1 MLQHISHES
10 IFLCR
15 SRLHDFWQKKER
27 GVSCSKCKMRFFRKR
42 SVGMEILQEYL
53 VPCVMALC
61 FCAGYIIKKWVKDVD
76 NKWIPTICAILGVL
90 LNIWVAKEFSPPV
103 LLGGMASGLAATGLD
118 QLVRTNENK
127 GVG

>member
-1 MLQHISHES
+1 MT
-10 IFLCR
+10 FGR
-15 SRLHDFWQKKER
+15 KKER
-27 GVSCSKCKMRFFRKR
+27 GVSCGKCKMRFFRKR
-42 SVGMEILQEYL
+42 GVDMEILQEYL

-90 LNIWVAKEFSPPV
+90 LNIWVAREFTPSV

-127 GVG
+127 DVG

>member
-10 IFLCR
+10 IFYVAPGCMTFGR
-15 SRLHDFWQKKER
+15 KKER
-27 GVSCSKCKMRFFRKR
+27 GVSCRKCKMRFFRKR
-42 SVGMEILQEYL
+42 GVDMEILQEYL

-90 LNIWVAKEFSPPV
+90 LNIWVAREFTPSV

>member
-1 MLQHISHES
+1 MT
-10 IFLCR
+10 FGR
-15 SRLHDFWQKKER
+15 KKER

-42 SVGMEILQEYL
+42 GVGMEILQEYL

>member
-1 MLQHISHES
+1 
-10 IFLCR
+10 
-15 SRLHDFWQKKER
+15 
-27 GVSCSKCKMRFFRKR
+27 
-42 SVGMEILQEYL
+42 MEILQEYL
-53 VPCVMALC
+53 VPCVMDLC

-90 LNIWVAKEFSPPV
+90 LNIWVAREFTPSV